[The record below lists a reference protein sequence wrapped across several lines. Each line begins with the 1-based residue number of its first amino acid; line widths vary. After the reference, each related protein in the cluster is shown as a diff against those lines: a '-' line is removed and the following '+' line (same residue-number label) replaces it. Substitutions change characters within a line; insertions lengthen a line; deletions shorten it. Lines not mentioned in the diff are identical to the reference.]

1 MQKRPWT
8 YVQDLFV
15 VYLVILTLSSSFRLF
30 LTSNAGLLVML
41 TLTHL
46 THDARL
52 GYLSLKSAECVFKR
66 FVFLDSDFCHFIS
79 LPSLSAKELYI
90 NSFLLYTIQTYL
102 SSAFDYFFRFLTD
115 FLTFACKSELFGKL
129 RRQSVKD
136 QYSDKR

>member
-1 MQKRPWT
+1 MQQPFILLFGTKT
-8 YVQDLFV
+8 KLFV
-15 VYLVILTLSSSFRLF
+15 FALSCCLG
-30 LTSNAGLLVML
+30 LLLALNAGLLVML

-115 FLTFACKSELFGKL
+115 FLTFAFKSELFGKL
-129 RRQSVKD
+129 KRQSVKD
-136 QYSDKR
+136 KYSDQR

>member
-1 MQKRPWT
+1 MQQPFILLFGTKT
-8 YVQDLFV
+8 KLFV
-15 VYLVILTLSSSFRLF
+15 FALSCCLG
-30 LTSNAGLLVML
+30 LLLALNAGLLVML

-90 NSFLLYTIQTYL
+90 YSLILYTLISVL
-102 SSAFDYFFRFLTD
+102 SRAFVKNISRFG
-115 FLTFACKSELFGKL
+115 FLPLFVFGLLKSELFCDIFG
-129 RRQSVKD
+129 
-136 QYSDKR
+136 